1 MPRGRPPG
9 SKNKKTLEKESLF
22 STPVVEEKVEPTPVE
37 IEEKPEVENK
47 PTKQVNYDKYPK
59 CMLCKQ
65 PIIANGCTAQLTAF
79 TGRAYWWRS
88 IPDTIRMCSDC
99 SKEFS
104 EVVEKWLVKKGV
116 PQRLGFNEEE
126 YL

>member
-9 SKNKKTLEKESLF
+9 SKNKKTLEKEPLF
-22 STPVVEEKVEPTPVE
+22 NNPVAEENIESTTVE
-37 IEEKPEVENK
+37 IQEKPEAENK
-47 PTKQVNYDKYPK
+47 PTKQVSYDKYPK

-104 EVVEKWLVKKGV
+104 ESVEKWLVKKGV

>member
-9 SKNKKTLEKESLF
+9 SKNKKNLEKEPLF
-22 STPVVEEKVEPTPVE
+22 NTSVSEENFEPTKAE
-37 IEEKPEVENK
+37 IQEKPEVENK
-47 PTKQVNYDKYPK
+47 SKKPTNYDKYPK

-65 PIIANGCTAQLTAF
+65 PILANGCTAQLTAF

-104 EVVEKWLVKKGV
+104 ESVEKWLIKKGV

>member
-9 SKNKKTLEKESLF
+9 SKNKKNLEKEPLF
-22 STPVVEEKVEPTPVE
+22 NTSVVEENFEPTKAE
-37 IEEKPEVENK
+37 IQENLEVENK
-47 PTKQVNYDKYPK
+47 SKKLTNYDKYPK

-65 PIIANGCTAQLTAF
+65 PILANGCTAQLTAF

-88 IPDTIRMCSDC
+88 IPDTVRMCSDC

-104 EVVEKWLVKKGV
+104 ESVEKWLVKKGV

>member
-22 STPVVEEKVEPTPVE
+22 STPVVEEKVEPIPVE

-47 PTKQVNYDKYPK
+47 TTKQVNYDKYPK

-104 EVVEKWLVKKGV
+104 EVVEKWLVKKSV
-116 PQRLGFNEEE
+116 PQRLE
-126 YL
+126 